1 MYTLISSLE
10 KNYFIN
16 PLGRPKDIR
25 TSQRS
30 RVDCFALVNLWVD
43 RSNRGAASPII
54 GPGVSQSRVTILT
67 AAFFSRLK
75 VVEIKNVY
83 ITFFYFYQKTCIVL
97 YINKTQVYIRQGYP
111 LISNTIIRSI
121 WKNILYIPWE
131 NISCYVMCYFLFQLS
146 WKKEIEINIIKK
158 LKYQFLTSSFCFLV
172 L

>member
-1 MYTLISSLE
+1 MYILISSLE

-54 GPGVSQSRVTILT
+54 GPGVSQSRVTILI

-111 LISNTIIRSI
+111 LIYRIR
-121 WKNILYIPWE
+121 LYVAYGKIYFIYHE
-131 NISCYVMCYFLFQLS
+131 KTSHVMLCVISYFN
-146 WKKEIEINIIKK
+146 WVEKKK
-158 LKYQFLTSSFCFLV
+158 LK
-172 L
+172 